1 MRPPIQT
8 RLQQTLSGFAAA
20 ALLAWGGT
28 AYAQQNIVQP
38 GDPVIASSANSPGS
52 EGVANAIDGKPTK
65 YLNFDTRTGGKA
77 SGFIVTPSV
86 GVTRVT
92 GVSLQ
97 SANDAPER
105 DPKIITIE
113 GSNDD
118 TVTGWTSGNWEQIVR
133 IDNVPAFTARF
144 QTKELS
150 FSNFKAYKHYRF
162 TVLETQTVNGCCF
175 QIAEVG
181 LLGTLLPQD
190 VTQPGDP
197 LIASS
202 SNSPGSEGVANIID
216 GKPTKYLNYDTR
228 TGGKPSG
235 FIVSPSLG
243 RTVVTGV
250 TIQSAND
257 APERDAKVVTLEG
270 SNDETVTAWNA
281 GNWEQVVRIDNIP
294 AYTARFQ
301 TQTFLFDNYRPY
313 RHYRFTVLETQTANG
328 CCFQA
333 AEVELLGTGAPQDVT
348 QPGDAII
355 ASSSNSPGSEGVAN
369 IIDNKPTKYLNFDTR
384 TGGKP
389 SGFIVTPSIG
399 ATTVTGMTMQSA
411 NDAPERDPKI
421 VVLEGSNDDVV
432 AGWAAGNWEQVVRL
446 DNIPAFTA
454 RFQTREFFF
463 PNAKAYKHYRYT
475 VLETQTINGC
485 CFQMAEVELLAVSQG
500 VDCSKARF
508 TTQPVNTLVLSGSP
522 ATFVAA
528 VNGPW
533 PLQWYRNGVMIPGA
547 TSPTY
552 TTGPVTPANASD
564 VYTVQIKGCEVSSP
578 AQAVIFTPSAT
589 KSIGISFRGGGAN
602 GAPTLVEDAA
612 VAGIVPQ
619 AHWNNAQNAGSGT
632 LPDAGVDPVIDLV
645 DSDGTSSSITFD
657 FQTSGTWGAGT
668 GDSSPTARI
677 LNGLVHQQPNSSSPG
692 LTFGNVPPGRHS
704 VIVYTVGIPLQFQD
718 ADYTITGAN
727 TETYYVRVMNSDEY
741 NAAPGF
747 YRGISK
753 NPANRSLASFVR
765 FDNVEPDGA
774 GSINLNWVTVT
785 PGFDRGAP
793 VNAIQLILNSAAA
806 PQPPVITVQPEPTVA
821 PASGVA
827 QLSVTAT
834 GTGLTYQWR
843 KNGRNLPDGGNII
856 GARTARLTINAFGEA
871 DEGVYSVAVFNSGGS
886 VVSGNASVR
895 ISKYN
900 INDKLVG
907 YWKFDESS
915 GTTAANSAA
924 GGRPATVNGTASWGA
939 GKIGNAFAFDGATY
953 LYVDSFTAAKRE
965 IAGSAWV
972 NLPEGTATTMP
983 IFRNAR
989 GALGV
994 GAGVGPGTPAGQ
1006 FEFGITADANT
1017 GEVRLQA
1024 VMGVGPNLLRASVPA
1039 AFFGGWHHVAFSAD
1053 GAQLR
1058 LYIDG
1063 VQVAATDYIGSLN
1076 TPEIPYISFGAQL
1089 NLDENQVLGPDAT
1102 NPNFLAGQV
1111 DDVGLWTRGLSAEE
1125 VTKIYAAGQA
1135 AKALT
1140 TVTLVPPVV
1149 EPGTLS
1155 VIMSGSNVTVSWDR
1169 GVLQTAPAPNGPWT
1183 DATGNGTVTESAG
1196 SGAKFYRTVVR

>member
-1 MRPPIQT
+1 MPNMRPSTPT
-8 RLQQTLSGFAAA
+8 RLQRSLSGCVAAA
-20 ALLAWGGT
+20 VLAWGGT
-28 AYAQQNIVQP
+28 AYAQQNIIQP
-38 GDPVIASSANSPGS
+38 GDAVIASSSNSPGS
-52 EGVANAIDGKPTK
+52 EGAANAIDGKPTK
-65 YLNFDTRTGGKA
+65 YLNFDTRTGGKP

-92 GVSLQ
+92 GISFQ

-105 DPKIITIE
+105 DPKIVTIE

-118 TVTGWTSGNWEQIVR
+118 TVTGWAAGNWEQITR
-133 IDNVPAFTARF
+133 IDNFPAFAARF
-144 QTKELS
+144 QTQELS
-150 FSNFKAYKHYRF
+150 FENFKAYKHYRI

-175 QIAEVG
+175 QVAEVG
-181 LLGTLLPQD
+181 LLGSLLPQD

-197 LIASS
+197 VIASS
-202 SNSPGSEGVANIID
+202 SNGPGSEGPANIID
-216 GKPTKYLNYDTR
+216 NKPTKYLNFDTR

-243 RTVVTGV
+243 RTLISGV

-257 APERDAKVVTLEG
+257 APERDAKIVTIEG
-270 SNDETVTAWNA
+270 SNDETVTAWDA
-281 GNWEQVVRIDNIP
+281 GNWEQVVRFDNIP

-301 TQTFLFDNYRPY
+301 TQTLLFDNYRPY
-313 RHYRFTVLETQTANG
+313 RHYRFTVLETQTVNG

-348 QPGDAII
+348 QPGDAVI
-355 ASSSNSPGSEGVAN
+355 ASSSNGPGSEGPAN

-421 VVLEGSNDDVV
+421 VVLEGSNDETVTAWD
-432 AGWAAGNWEQVVRL
+432 AGNWEQVVRL
-446 DNIPAFTA
+446 DNIPAWTA
-454 RFQTREFFF
+454 RFQTQEFFF
-463 PNAKAYKHYRYT
+463 PNKKAYKHYRYT
-475 VLETQTINGC
+475 VLETQTVNGC

-500 VDCSKARF
+500 VDCTKARF
-508 TTQPVNTLVLSGSP
+508 LTQPENTLVLNGAP
-522 ATFVAA
+522 ATFVSV

-533 PLQWYRNGVMIPGA
+533 PLQWYRNAQPIPGA
-547 TSPTY
+547 TAPTY
-552 TTGPVTPANASD
+552 TTGPVTPANAAD
-564 VYTVQIKGCEVSSP
+564 VYTVQIRGCEVSSP
-578 AQAVIFTPSAT
+578 VQAVIFTPSAT
-589 KSIGISFRGGGAN
+589 KSIGVNFRGGGAN
-602 GAPTLVEDAA
+602 GAPTTNGPTSVT
-612 VAGIVPQ
+612 GIFPQ
-619 AHWNNAQNAGSGT
+619 AFWNDAQNAANGQ
-632 LPDAGVDPVIDLV
+632 LPDFAVDPAIELF
-645 DSDGTSSSITFD
+645 DSDGNPSTITFD

-668 GDSSPTARI
+668 GDSTPTARI

-692 LTFGNVPPGRHS
+692 ITFGNVPPGRHS

-727 TETYYVRVMNSDEY
+727 TETYFVRVMNSDEY

-747 YRGISK
+747 YRGSSK
-753 NPANRSLASFVR
+753 NPAARSLASFIR
-765 FDNVEPDGA
+765 FDNVEADGN
-774 GSINLNWVTVT
+774 GSINLNWLTVT

-793 VNAIQLILNSAAA
+793 VNAIQLLLNTSAA
-806 PQPPVITVQPEPTVA
+806 PQPPVITAQPQPTVA

-827 QLSVTAT
+827 QISVTAT

-856 GARTARLTINAFGEA
+856 GARTARLTINAFSDA
-871 DEGVYSVAVFNSGGS
+871 DEGVYSVAVFNAGGS

-895 ISKYN
+895 VSKYN
-900 INDKLVG
+900 ISDKLVG
-907 YWKFDESS
+907 YWKFDETS
-915 GTTAANSAA
+915 GNTAANSAA
-924 GGRPATVNGTASWGA
+924 GGRPAAVNGTATWGA
-939 GKIGNAFAFDGATY
+939 GKIGNAFGFDGGTY
-953 LYVDSFTAAKRE
+953 LFVDSFTAARRE

-972 NLPEGTATTMP
+972 NIPEGTGVTMP

-994 GAGVGPGTPAGQ
+994 GAGAAGQ
-1006 FEFGITADANT
+1006 FEFGITSDANT

-1024 VMGVGPNLLRASVPA
+1024 VMGVGPNLLRASTPA
-1039 AFFGGWHHVAFSAD
+1039 TFFGGWHHVAFSAD

-1058 LYIDG
+1058 LYVDG
-1063 VQVAATDYIGSLN
+1063 VQVASTDYIGSLN
-1076 TPEIPYISFGAQL
+1076 APEIPYISFGAQL
-1089 NLDENQVLGPDAT
+1089 NVDEAGTLGPDGT
-1102 NPNFLAGQV
+1102 NPNFFVGQV

-1125 VTKIYAAGQA
+1125 VTKIHAAGVA
-1135 AKALT
+1135 SRALT
-1140 TVTLVPPVV
+1140 TVTLTPPVV

-1155 VIMSGSNVTVSWDR
+1155 VSINGANVTISWDR
-1169 GVLQTAPAPNGPWT
+1169 GILQTAPAPNGPWT
-1183 DATGNGTVTESAG
+1183 DATGNGTVTESAT
-1196 SGAKFYRTVVR
+1196 SGTKFYRTVVR